1 MGKQR
6 SAVYIPQGAMT
17 LLRLIRQYA
26 RSGLNSTNAAE
37 LACLEKGWTM
47 DINLVAR
54 IRRVI
59 QHEKQKNVT

>member
-1 MGKQR
+1 
-6 SAVYIPQGAMT
+6 MT